1 MYNELKMEIL
11 KNNGGTY
18 NDKLEN
24 ANLKTGFMVSIEGY
38 EYVTQDIN
46 DAIKKMVEYTEIV
59 ASKKGYYIGAWV
71 DTQDNNKIYIDISK
85 RLESKREAE
94 KTARANRQKAYFD
107 IKALDS
113 VYLDY
118 DIVYYSVY
126 KNVYRMIKKDTK
138 ECYIYNK
145 ETYNENEY
153 ILENKIY
160 NQVFIKSYD
169 STSEI
174 PSNYRNDKNNYFI
187 LKDYININEL

>member
-71 DTQDNNKIYIDISK
+71 DTQDNNNIYIDISK

-118 DIVYYSVY
+118 EIVYYSVY

-138 ECYIYNK
+138 ECYIYNEK
-145 ETYNENEY
+145 TYNENEY